1 MKKNNIRKSF
11 VATAMLLMATMSYA
25 QSSVSGYFL
34 EGFNQRYQLNPAL
47 APERSGFMAI
57 PGVSNIQVNAEGSVG
72 MSHFLFE
79 SKSKPGMLTTFMS
92 SDVKADEFL
101 DALPD
106 ASQFDVDLN
115 MDILGFGFGNSNWY
129 TMFNVKMR
137 NSEKV
142 SLPKDLF
149 SFMKS
154 GLTNGEYMIKDVNVT
169 SITYLEYSL
178 THSHKIGDNL
188 TIGVALKFLQGAAY
202 ANLNIDEIDA
212 RLSDN
217 EWLVRSNGTLK
228 ASVPG
233 MKYKLSDENTFQG
246 LEDKY
251 TFKMP
256 SSYGFAV
263 DLGAEYDF
271 KDLVKGLKVS
281 ASVSDIG
288 MIDWGQTTTFATNNQ
303 EYVRFAGFKE
313 YDVTSKDNDNKELE
327 NIGDDFKD
335 MIKLYQTG
343 TEESKS
349 VELDATFRLGAEY
362 ETPFAKWLSFGELMT
377 FRTGLNPYFEERTS
391 ICMSPNRWFD
401 ITGNIGFSTMGSSM
415 GLLVNLHPAGF
426 NFFFAVDRIKADFNP
441 QYIPLKDFGL
451 NFSMGLNLAF
461 GAKR

>member
-1 MKKNNIRKSF
+1 M
-11 VATAMLLMATMSYA
+11 
-25 QSSVSGYFL
+25 
-34 EGFNQRYQLNPAL
+34 
-47 APERSGFMAI
+47 
-57 PGVSNIQVNAEGSVG
+57 
-72 MSHFLFE
+72 
-79 SKSKPGMLTTFMS
+79 
-92 SDVKADEFL
+92 
-101 DALPD
+101 
-106 ASQFDVDLN
+106 
-115 MDILGFGFGNSNWY
+115 
-129 TMFNVKMR
+129 
-137 NSEKV
+137 
-142 SLPKDLF
+142 
-149 SFMKS
+149 
-154 GLTNGEYMIKDVNVT
+154 
-169 SITYLEYSL
+169 
-178 THSHKIGDNL
+178 
-188 TIGVALKFLQGAAY
+188 
-202 ANLNIDEIDA
+202 
-212 RLSDN
+212 
-217 EWLVRSNGTLK
+217 K

-461 GAKR
+461 GTKR